1 MTRVNIIPVQELT
14 DQHLF
19 AEYREI
25 TRLFALVKQAC
36 DKYPINTV
44 LKKVVPTYRLST
56 GHVVFFYDKLDFIER
71 RYFELKDE
79 VLKRGFNITLKDDIT
94 EFRQIIDKR
103 FYNDF
108 TPNKNDMTINI
119 ERLIEKINA
128 KPNWYK
134 MNGKVID
141 DEQYIK
147 NLNTLCE

>member
-36 DKYPINTV
+36 DKYPIDAV
-44 LKKVVPTYRLST
+44 LKKVVSTYRLST
-56 GHVVFFYDKLDFIER
+56 GHILFFYDKLGYIER

-79 VLKRGFNITLKDDIT
+79 VLKRRFNVSLKDDIV
-94 EFRQIIDKR
+94 EFRQVIDKR

-108 TPNKNDMTINI
+108 TPSQSDMAINI
-119 ERLIEKINA
+119 DRLIEKIEA

-134 MNGKVID
+134 INGQLIND
-141 DEQYIK
+141 DDYVQGLK
-147 NLNTLCE
+147 AMVR

>member
-1 MTRVNIIPVQELT
+1 MTRVNVIPVQALT

-25 TRLFALVKQAC
+25 TRVFALVKQAC
-36 DKYPINTV
+36 DKHPINTV

-56 GHVVFFYDKLDFIER
+56 GHVLFFYDKLGFIEK

-79 VLKRGFNITLKDDIT
+79 VLKRGFNITPKDDIV
-94 EFRQIIDKR
+94 EFRQIIDKQ

-108 TPNKNDMTINI
+108 IPNKADMAINI
-119 ERLIEKINA
+119 ERLIEKIHA

-134 MNGKVID
+134 IHGQIID
-141 DEQYIK
+141 DNNYINHLK
-147 NLNTLCE
+147 NLYH

>member
-108 TPNKNDMTINI
+108 MPNKNDMAINI

-134 MNGKVID
+134 INGKVID

>member
-108 TPNKNDMTINI
+108 TPNKNDMAINI

-134 MNGKVID
+134 INGKVID

>member
-108 TPNKNDMTINI
+108 TPNKNDMAINI

>member
-108 TPNKNDMTINI
+108 TPNKNDMAINI
-119 ERLIEKINA
+119 DRLIEKIHA

-134 MNGKVID
+134 IYGQVID

-147 NLNTLCE
+147 RLEILCQ